1 MSEWLSSMCS
11 LPLCCIQARNVLG
24 DSNSI
29 PSFPAAYVEGLGG
42 VPNHCWRE
50 TSSASAFHNTI
61 AHPREGCLAYLGSV
75 DYR

>member
-42 VPNHCWRE
+42 VPITRGEGDVMCDLNSLGNEYTRSESRE
-50 TSSASAFHNTI
+50 
-61 AHPREGCLAYLGSV
+61 EWLAP
-75 DYR
+75 